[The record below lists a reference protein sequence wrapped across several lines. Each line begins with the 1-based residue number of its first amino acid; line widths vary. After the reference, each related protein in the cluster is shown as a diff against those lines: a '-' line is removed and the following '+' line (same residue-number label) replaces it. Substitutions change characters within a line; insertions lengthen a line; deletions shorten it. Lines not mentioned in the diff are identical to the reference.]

1 MIKKILFLFIIFY
14 STILAAQDKKTL
26 ITGSVSDSLGIVKNV
41 NIINI
46 KTKQGTFSNDE
57 GLYRIYVS
65 KGDTLSFSSVQHKLK
80 KFVITEDVLKIK
92 EINIVLSSSTYNLDE
107 FTLKKNNLKG
117 ILSIDVKETP
127 KSKRDS
133 LLKNTMDFSNV
144 NFNQVD
150 TRIDNNTRAM
160 PPITNTDPNKSFEG
174 LNILALFAKKPKP
187 YKPIVKDEFDKNKVP
202 KKILN
207 ELGEDYFFKKL
218 KIPKQNYQHFLEFCD
233 LPKILSL
240 YKKGKVLDMI
250 QIFQDQS
257 VFYLKSIKK

>member
-1 MIKKILFLFIIFY
+1 MLKKILFLFIIFY
-14 STILAAQDKKTL
+14 ASILVAQDKKTL
-26 ITGSVSDSLGIVKNV
+26 ISGNISDSIGVVKNV
-41 NIINI
+41 NIINL
-46 KTKQGTFSNDE
+46 KTKKGTFSNDQ
-57 GLYRIYVS
+57 GLYRIYAS
-65 KGDTLSFSSVQHKLK
+65 KGDSLSFSSVQHKLK
-80 KFVITEDVLKIK
+80 KLVITEEVLKME
-92 EINIVLSSSTYNLDE
+92 EINIILSSNTYNLDE
-107 FTLKKNNLKG
+107 IILKKNNLKG

-150 TRIDNNTRAM
+150 TRIDNNKRAM
-160 PPITNTDPNKSFEG
+160 PSIANTDPNKSFEG
-174 LNILALFAKKPKP
+174 LNLLALFSKKPKP

-218 KIPKQNYQHFLEFCD
+218 KIPKQNYQHFLEFCN
-233 LPKILSL
+233 LPKILNL
-240 YKKGKVLDMI
+240 YKKNKILEMI

-257 VFYLKSIKK
+257 AFYLKSIKN